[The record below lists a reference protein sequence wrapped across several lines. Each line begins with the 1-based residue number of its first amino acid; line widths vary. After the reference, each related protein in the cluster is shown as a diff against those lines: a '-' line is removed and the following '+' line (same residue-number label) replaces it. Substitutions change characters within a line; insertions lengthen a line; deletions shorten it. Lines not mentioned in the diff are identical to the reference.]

1 MLNWFKK
8 QVAYQIKET
17 VDPNLIEDVY
27 SVWDQHDNELNEV
40 WRLTT
45 PEVRQDLFVAFRK
58 ELWQEWPREFSE
70 LSSEKVL
77 SALRENLKTNIMMAY
92 ASGYMQ
98 GKDWISE
105 KHFIEFNLGIGDKLA
120 RDIKSTLKGAKS
132 RGIAFTSALAPVA
145 VKGRLAALANTT
157 P

>member
-8 QVAYQIKET
+8 QIAYRVKET
-17 VDPNLIEDVY
+17 VDLNLIEDVY
-27 SVWDQHDNELNEV
+27 SVLDRHDNELKEV
-40 WRLTT
+40 WRLMT
-45 PEVRQDLFVAFRK
+45 PEARQDLLVAFRK

-70 LSSEKVL
+70 LSSEKVQ
-77 SALRENLKTNIMMAY
+77 SALRENVKTSIMMAY

-98 GKDWISE
+98 GKGWISE
-105 KHFIEFNLGIGDKLA
+105 KHFTEFNLGIGDKLA

-132 RGIAFTSALAPVA
+132 RGIAFTTALAPVA
-145 VKGRLAALANTT
+145 VKGQLAALANTT